1 MNLRDIKKD
10 IEYVIGAFIDDCS
23 LFSTANPNAD
33 DEALGGL
40 LDEAVNLY
48 NDLRDKVNVKITG
61 KKAAYFANLRKE
73 LLEKT
78 DGLYKKLSVV
88 VKETVKEEKKVVP
101 ETEIAVE
108 SAEEKKPV
116 AKKSAAK
123 KPATEKPSAKKP
135 AAKKATP
142 EPEAISKPAT
152 EKPAAKKP
160 AAKKATPEP
169 EAASK
174 PAAKKPAAKKPAAEK
189 PAAEQ
194 PAAKKS
200 PAEKPAAKK
209 SPAKKAVPKAE
220 KKEEEK

>member
-1 MNLRDIKKD
+1 MNLRDIKD

-33 DEALGGL
+33 DEVLGGL

-101 ETEIAVE
+101 EREVAVE
-108 SAEEKKPV
+108 SAEEKKP
-116 AKKSAAK
+116 A
-123 KPATEKPSAKKP
+123 AKKP
-135 AAKKATP
+135 AAK
-142 EPEAISKPAT
+142 KPAT

-174 PAAKKPAAKKPAAEK
+174 PAAKKPATEKPAAEK
-189 PAAEQ
+189 PAVKK
-194 PAAKKS
+194 PAAKK
-200 PAEKPAAKK
+200 PAAEKPAAKK
-209 SPAKKAVPKAE
+209 SPAKKAAPKAE